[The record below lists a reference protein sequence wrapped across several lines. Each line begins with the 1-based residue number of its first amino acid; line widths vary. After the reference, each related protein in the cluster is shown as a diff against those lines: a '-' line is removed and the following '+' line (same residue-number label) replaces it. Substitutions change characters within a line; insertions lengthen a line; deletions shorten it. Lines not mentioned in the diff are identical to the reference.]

1 MSNRKYHVVI
11 IGAGPVGISLAL
23 SLSALPIRLTLL
35 EANPITQI
43 VSHSDRPL
51 SLTFASQQFF
61 SHLNIWQYFAENATP
76 IESVHISD
84 RGNFGFTRIN
94 AKDQNVA
101 ALGYVVPAT
110 QLANTLN
117 ELLLQIPN
125 LNLLNPAKLQAL
137 EFNNQQWTLTAEI
150 NNQPQQLQADL
161 VIAADGTHSLVR
173 KLLDIATETKDY
185 QQSAL
190 VSTLTLARAHQ
201 NIAYERFVEDGAIA
215 MLPLT
220 SQRVGCVW
228 TGAMEK
234 ITALKTLS
242 DNDFLKQVQTEFGY
256 RLGPLLTAGER
267 GIHPLKKTIAKEC
280 VREGLVIIG
289 NAAHTLHPIAAQGF
303 NLGLGDI
310 ALLTEKIKTA
320 LEQNKNPGELAV
332 LKQYDQQRQKTV
344 NWIAKF
350 TDRLTQIFSTDFL
363 PLNAARNSGLL
374 AMDFIPALKK
384 RLAKRLMGITS

>member
-1 MSNRKYHVVI
+1 MTNKIYHVVI
-11 IGAGPVGISLAL
+11 VGAGPVGISLAL
-23 SLSALPIRLTLL
+23 ALSALPIRLTLL
-35 EANPITQI
+35 EANPITATLA
-43 VSHSDRPL
+43 HSDRPL
-51 SLTFASQQFF
+51 SLTYASQQFF
-61 SHLNIWQYFAENATP
+61 SQLNIWQYFAENATP

-84 RGNFGFTRIN
+84 RGHFGFTRIN
-94 AKDQNVA
+94 AKDQNVD

-117 ELLLQIPN
+117 QLLLQIPN

-137 EFNNQQWTLTAEI
+137 EFNNQQWTISAEI
-150 NNQPQQLQADL
+150 NNQQQQLHADL
-161 VIAADGTHSLVR
+161 VIAADGTNSLVR
-173 KLLDIATETKDY
+173 KLLNIATETKDY

-190 VSTLTLARAHQ
+190 VATLTLARAHQ

-215 MLPLT
+215 MLPLS

-228 TGAMEK
+228 TGTTEK
-234 ITALKTLS
+234 IYTLKNLS
-242 DNDFLKQVQTEFGY
+242 DNEFLKQVQTEFGY

-267 GIHPLKKTIAKEC
+267 GVHPLKKVIAKEC

-310 ALLTEKIKTA
+310 ALLTETIKTA

-344 NWIAKF
+344 NWIARF
-350 TDRLTQIFSTDFL
+350 TDKLTQIFSTDFL
-363 PLNAARNSGLL
+363 PLNAVRNSGLL
-374 AMDFIPALKK
+374 AMDFIPSLKK
-384 RLAKRLMGITS
+384 KLAKKLMGVG